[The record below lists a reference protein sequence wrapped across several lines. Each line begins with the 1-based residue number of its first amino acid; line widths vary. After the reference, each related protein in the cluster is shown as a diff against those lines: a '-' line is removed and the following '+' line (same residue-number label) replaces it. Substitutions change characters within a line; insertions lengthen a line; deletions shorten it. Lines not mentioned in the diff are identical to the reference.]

1 MCQRNDLIS
10 IAVYFYAWWWNYNY
24 MFRGFVNS
32 QMNKNEKKKREKTH
46 HLVDRPINLKLV
58 QSSSDDV
65 YLFFFFF
72 HLATLFTVNA
82 IQNRIIPVD
91 PSKLSTIQ
99 FTSIVPLSRDRQIC
113 QSVAWFKLSFFS
125 FFFSVGELYWMGI
138 PKYICLCYIFAFS
151 LLRIVH
157 FTFLFG
163 IQVVMSMSIQCDV
176 HLHST
181 QCVIASHFVFWII
194 ENSVIEIYIHS

>member
-1 MCQRNDLIS
+1 
-10 IAVYFYAWWWNYNY
+10 

-113 QSVAWFKLSFFS
+113 QSVA
-125 FFFSVGELYWMGI
+125 
-138 PKYICLCYIFAFS
+138 
-151 LLRIVH
+151 
-157 FTFLFG
+157 
-163 IQVVMSMSIQCDV
+163 
-176 HLHST
+176 
-181 QCVIASHFVFWII
+181 
-194 ENSVIEIYIHS
+194 